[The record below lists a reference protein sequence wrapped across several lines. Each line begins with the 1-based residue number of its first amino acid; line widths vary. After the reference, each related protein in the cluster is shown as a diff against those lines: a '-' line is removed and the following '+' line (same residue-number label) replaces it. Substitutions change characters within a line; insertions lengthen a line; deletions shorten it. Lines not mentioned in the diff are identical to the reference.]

1 MTLHE
6 IERRIEA
13 WERAGL
19 VSADQAASLRAFEA
33 NASEQPH
40 GGRRALA
47 AEAVGYV
54 GAAFALGALVLLL
67 VDVWGGLIVPAR
79 IAVAAL
85 STVLLLGAGIG
96 VRRLAIPAMQRLTSV
111 LWTGSIG
118 ALGWT
123 VGLIGHEL
131 LDLVNEPLALLV
143 SATML
148 AAAVPLYA
156 LRRRVLLQLAVLATL
171 SGVAT
176 SSVLALSA
184 LPPPPLWIGVGLIG
198 LGLTWL
204 LLGVGGWL
212 PPAVV
217 AEATGAIAMLI
228 GAQTMSADEPR
239 WIGLAVGVAIAA
251 ALVVVAVRTDTR
263 HPLFIGAFALF
274 VVTPQLVFEL
284 FEDTIGAPAT
294 LLVTGLLLVLLA
306 VGLARA
312 RRDVLA
318 GSEHADAGPRS
329 TPRGEDA

>member
-1 MTLHE
+1 MASQE

-13 WERAGL
+13 WLAAGL
-19 VSADQAASLRAFEA
+19 LTAEQAARLRAFEA
-33 NASEQPH
+33 DATGAPR

-54 GAAFALGALVLLL
+54 GAAFALGALALLL
-67 VDVWGGLIVPAR
+67 VDVWGGLTVPAR

-85 STVLLLGAGIG
+85 GTVLFLGAGAG

-111 LWTGSIG
+111 LWTGAVG
-118 ALGWT
+118 GLGWT
-123 VGLIGHEL
+123 VGLVGYEV
-131 LDLVNEPLALLV
+131 LDLFGEPLALLV
-143 SATML
+143 SASML
-148 AAAVPLYA
+148 AVAVPLYA

-171 SGVAT
+171 AAVAT
-176 SSVLALSA
+176 SSVLTLSP
-184 LPPPPLWIGVGLIG
+184 LPPPPLWVGAGIIG

-204 LLGVGGWL
+204 LLGIGGWL

-217 AEATGAIAMLI
+217 AEATGAVLMLI
-228 GAQTMSADEPR
+228 GAQTMSADDPR
-239 WIGLAVGVAIAA
+239 WLGLALGVVIAA

-274 VVTPQLVFEL
+274 VLTPQLVFEL

-306 VGLARA
+306 VGLSRA
-312 RRDVLA
+312 RRDVIA
-318 GSEHADAGPRS
+318 GAGHADATIRR
-329 TPRGEDA
+329 TPGGEDA